1 MNKKYNGS
9 VLIWFICFL
18 MLISSI
24 VMIKLE
30 DVYRKNQILELEVKG
45 FQVEQD
51 MYSTML
57 YFFENYKDRMVE
69 DAFKNIHWDT
79 LTNLNM
85 NRYYPNNFINEKVSF
100 ESMIA
105 LDSFVNFNMFY
116 KSESTSINSIY
127 ENFTVDTANKILSTC
142 KDKIIDNTSDNIFQN
157 EKNRL
162 INQALENLEPLYDEQ
177 FMTII
182 ELEPGDNY
190 ITIENLQIIVKNG
203 DREVLKTPFTVTT
216 YITGP
221 DPNTNIYFELPDGF
235 GFDRLY
241 IFNNGNI
248 QSDSLKF
255 SGFIS
260 IKSGNLFINEI
271 KGSGRI
277 IIDGYLQA
285 INRDKVNMGE
295 FKIANKFALINRVF
309 ADPRIINY
317 KR

>member
-57 YFFENYKDRMVE
+57 YFFENYKDRMLE
-69 DAFKNIHWDT
+69 DVFKNYNSQG
-79 LTNLNM
+79 LTNLDTDK
-85 NRYYPNNFINEKVSF
+85 YSPNKFINEKVTF

-105 LDSFVNFNMFY
+105 LDSLLNINMNY
-116 KSESTSINSIY
+116 RAENTLTGA
-127 ENFTVDTANKILSTC
+127 NFTVDTVNKILSTC
-142 KDKIIDNTSDNIFQN
+142 KDEVIDNTSDNIFQN

>member
-57 YFFENYKDRMVE
+57 YFFENYKDRMLE
-69 DAFKNIHWDT
+69 DVFKNYNSQG
-79 LTNLNM
+79 LTNLDTDK
-85 NRYYPNNFINEKVSF
+85 YSPNKFINEKVTF

-105 LDSFVNFNMFY
+105 LDSLLNINMNY
-116 KSESTSINSIY
+116 RAENTLTGA
-127 ENFTVDTANKILSTC
+127 NFTVDTVNKILSTC
-142 KDKIIDNTSDNIFQN
+142 KDEVIDNTSDNIFQN

-248 QSDSLKF
+248 QSDSLDF
-255 SGFIS
+255 SGFIC

>member
-1 MNKKYNGS
+1 
-9 VLIWFICFL
+9 

-24 VMIKLE
+24 VIIKLE

-45 FQVEQD
+45 FQTEQD

-57 YFFENYKDRMVE
+57 YVFEKYKDIMVE
-69 DAFKNIHWDT
+69 DTFKNKNWQK
-79 LTNLNM
+79 LTDLDKG
-85 NRYYPNNFINEKVSF
+85 RYSPNNFINENVSF
-100 ESMIA
+100 ESIKT
-105 LDSFVNFNMFY
+105 LDSFFNFNMLY
-116 KSESTSINSIY
+116 KPESTSINSIY
-127 ENFTVDTANKILSTC
+127 GNFTVDTVNKTLSTC

-157 EKNRL
+157 EKNKL

-182 ELEPGDNY
+182 QLEPGDNY

-203 DREVLKTPFTVTT
+203 DREVLKTPLTVTT
-216 YITGP
+216 YIIGP
-221 DPNTNIYFELPDGF
+221 NPNTNIYFELPDGF

-248 QSDSLKF
+248 KSNSFDFK
-255 SGFIS
+255 GFIC
-260 IKSGNLFINEI
+260 IKSGNLYIDEI
-271 KGSGRI
+271 KGYGRI

>member
-30 DVYRKNQILELEVKG
+30 DVYRKNQTLEIEVKG
-45 FQVEQD
+45 FQIEQD
-51 MYSTML
+51 IYSTML
-57 YFFENYKDRMVE
+57 YVFEKYKGRMVE
-69 DAFKNIHWDT
+69 DAFKNTNWQELTKLDT
-79 LTNLNM
+79 G
-85 NRYYPNNFINEKVSF
+85 RYSPNNLISENISF

-105 LDSFVNFNMFY
+105 LDSLLNFNMNY
-116 KSESTSINSIY
+116 IAENTLTGA
-127 ENFTVDTANKILSTC
+127 NFTVDTVNKILSTC
-142 KDKIIDNTSDNIFQN
+142 KDEVIDNTSDNIFQN
-157 EKNRL
+157 EKNKL

-255 SGFIS
+255 SGFIC

>member
-1 MNKKYNGS
+1 
-9 VLIWFICFL
+9 
-18 MLISSI
+18 
-24 VMIKLE
+24 MIKLE

-127 ENFTVDTANKILSTC
+127 ENFTVDTVNKILSTC
-142 KDKIIDNTSDNIFQN
+142 KDEVIDNTSDNIFQN

-162 INQALENLEPLYDEQ
+162 INQALENLDPLYDEQ

-190 ITIENLQIIVKNG
+190 ITIENLQIIVKNE
-203 DREVLKTPFTVTT
+203 DREVLKTPLTFTT
-216 YITGP
+216 YIVGP
-221 DPNTNIYFELPDGF
+221 DSNTNIFFDLNDGF
-235 GFDRLY
+235 EFNHLY
-241 IFNNGNI
+241 IFNNGDV
-248 QSDSLKF
+248 SSKHLKF
-255 SGFIS
+255 NGFLC
-260 IKSGNLFINEI
+260 IKSGNLYIDELE
-271 KGSGRI
+271 GYGRI

-285 INRDKVNMGE
+285 INRDRVNMGE

>member
-57 YFFENYKDRMVE
+57 YFFENYKDRMLE
-69 DAFKNIHWDT
+69 DVFKNYNSQG
-79 LTNLNM
+79 LTNLDTDKYSHNK
-85 NRYYPNNFINEKVSF
+85 FINEKVTF

-105 LDSFVNFNMFY
+105 LDSLLNINMNY
-116 KSESTSINSIY
+116 RAENTLTGA
-127 ENFTVDTANKILSTC
+127 NFTVDTVNKILSTC
-142 KDKIIDNTSDNIFQN
+142 KDEVIDNTSDNIFQN